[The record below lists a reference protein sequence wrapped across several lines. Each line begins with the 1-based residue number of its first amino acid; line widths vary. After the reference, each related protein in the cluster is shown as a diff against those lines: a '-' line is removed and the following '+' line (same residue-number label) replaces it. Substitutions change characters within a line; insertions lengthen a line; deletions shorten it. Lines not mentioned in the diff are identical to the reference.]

1 MTSKSLIFL
10 LLAVVFSTPFSTAL
24 TAQKLQSPEEFMP
37 HKYGEQFTPHHLLVD
52 YYRHVAANSDL
63 VQLKEYGKTN
73 QTRPLLYAI
82 VSSKENLAD
91 LENIRLNNLR
101 RAGLGDGKPAD
112 PNNQI
117 TIVWLSM
124 NVHGNEPAS
133 SETAP
138 SILYNLT
145 RLDRED
151 TKEWLKNTVVIID
164 PCVNPDGYQR
174 YTHWYINA
182 SDKNPNPAPDAR
194 EHREPWP
201 GGRVNHYLFDLNRDW
216 AWATQIETQQRLKVY
231 KEWLPQVVPDFHEM
245 GYNEPYYFAP
255 AAQPYHK
262 FITPF
267 QRDFQVEIGKNH
279 AKYFDKEGWLY
290 FTKEVFDLLYPSYG
304 DTYPTYNGAV
314 GMTYEQGGIGA
325 GRSILMT
332 NGNYL
337 TLKDRIA
344 HHLTTGLSTIE
355 ISSKN
360 ATRLVTNFEGFYKKS
375 SLAPPG
381 VFKTFVIKST
391 NGKGKIKA
399 FCELLDRHKIQYGH
413 VKSGTAKT
421 TAYNYTTGKDN
432 DPLSISAEDVVV
444 SAYQPLAILT
454 QILLDPEPEIVDSAT
469 YDITA
474 WSLPHAFGLETYAS
488 KDKIEVT
495 PEPLAKNFALKIK
508 PEGKPYAYVG
518 TWKGLNNAR
527 FAASLLQ
534 KGMKI
539 RTASQPFDIEGKKY
553 ERGTMVIT
561 RGDNPSV
568 ADRFDREIAAA
579 ALLNEQ
585 ELTAVATGF
594 SDKGADLG
602 SSRFDLMTKPSVALI
617 YDDDVDNNSYGQMW
631 CFFEQDLNI
640 AITQVK
646 LTDLARLKLAA
657 FNVICLTD
665 GGYSN
670 LDSGKLER
678 LKQWCTEGGRL
689 ILIGEAL
696 AAFEDKKG
704 FELTKYASKK
714 EREIAED
721 KDNEATL
728 KHRFMHFDDYERD
741 AISDGIPGAIYKI
754 TLDNTHPLA
763 YGMNDYYFSL
773 KTSSVA
779 YQPLKGSWNVGYVD
793 DKFKPLGFV
802 GNRLKTQLK
811 STAVFAVQGMRRG
824 SVVYLVDNPLYR
836 NFWHQG
842 KFLFSN
848 AVLMPIR

>member
-1 MTSKSLIFL
+1 MNKSLLFALIAL
-10 LLAVVFSTPFSTAL
+10 LSWTSS
-24 TAQKLQSPEEFMP
+24 TAQKLLSPEEFMP
-37 HKYGEQFTPHHLLVD
+37 HKYGEQFTPHYLLVD

-63 VQLKEYGKTN
+63 VQLNEYGKTN

-82 VSSKENLAD
+82 VSSKENLAN

-112 PNNQI
+112 PNDKV

-133 SETAP
+133 SESAP
-138 SILYNLT
+138 SILFNLART
-145 RLDRED
+145 DRPD
-151 TKEWLKNTVVIID
+151 SKEWLRNTVVIID

-182 SDKNPNPAPDAR
+182 SDKTPNTAPDAR

-201 GGRVNHYLFDLNRDW
+201 GGRVNHYMFDLNRDW

-231 KEWLPQVVPDFHEM
+231 KEWMPQVVPDFHEM

-290 FTKEVFDLLYPSYG
+290 FTKEIFDLLYPSYG
-304 DTYPTYNGAV
+304 DTYPTYNGAI

-325 GRSILMT
+325 GRSIMMA

-360 ATRLVTNFEGFYKKS
+360 AERLVSNFEEFYKKAS
-375 SLAPPG
+375 SNPPG
-381 VFKTFVIKST
+381 AFKTYIIKGT
-391 NGKGKIKA
+391 NPTGKIRA

-413 VKSGTAKT
+413 IKNSNAKT
-421 TAYNYTTGKDN
+421 AAYNYATGKDN
-432 DPLSISAEDVVV
+432 YPLSISSEDVVV

-454 QILLDPEPEIVDSAT
+454 QILLDPEPELVDSAT

-474 WSLPHAFGLETYAS
+474 WSLPHAFGLQTYAS
-488 KDKIEVT
+488 KEKLDVTTEVM
-495 PEPLAKNFALKIK
+495 AKNFGLKPK
-508 PEGKPYAYVG
+508 TERKPYAYIAQ
-518 TWKGLNNAR
+518 WNSLNNAR
-527 FAASLLQ
+527 FAAALLQ
-534 KGMKI
+534 KGAKI
-539 RTASQPFDIEGKKY
+539 KVASQPFELEGKKY
-553 ERGTMVIT
+553 ERGTMIIT
-561 RGDNPSV
+561 RADNSPI
-568 ADRFDREIAAA
+568 ADRFDREIMST
-579 ALLNEQ
+579 ALLNNQ
-585 ELTAVATGF
+585 EITGVATGF
-594 SDKGADLG
+594 SDRGADLG

-646 LTDLARLKLAA
+646 LTDLARLKLTN
-657 FNVICLTD
+657 FNIICMTD

-696 AAFEDKKG
+696 TAFEDKKG
-704 FELTKYASKK
+704 FELTKFANKK
-714 EREIAED
+714 DRETAED
-721 KDNEATL
+721 MEISNGQRR
-728 KHRFMHFDDYERD
+728 RFMHFDDYERD
-741 AISDGIPGAIYKI
+741 AISDGTPGAIYKV

-763 YGMNDYYFSL
+763 YGMSDYYFSV
-773 KTSSVA
+773 KTSNAA
-779 YQPLKGSWNVGYVD
+779 YQPLKGAWNVGYVD
-793 DKFKPLGFV
+793 DKFKPLGFI
-802 GNRLKTQLK
+802 GNRLKPQLQ

-824 SVVYLVDNPLYR
+824 SVVYMVDNPLYR
-836 NFWHQG
+836 NFWYQG